1 VKLTPPAPCE
11 KRPDMPKPP
20 EFPAAEVAAKIASAL
35 EKLPGA
41 VAEAEAKL
49 RADWEAAKV
58 RGAHP
63 RLRRR

>member
-1 VKLTPPAPCE
+1 
-11 KRPDMPKPP
+11 MPKPP

-41 VAEAEAKL
+41 VTEAETKL

-58 RGAHP
+58 RRVHTP
-63 RLRRR
+63 LRVGVTN